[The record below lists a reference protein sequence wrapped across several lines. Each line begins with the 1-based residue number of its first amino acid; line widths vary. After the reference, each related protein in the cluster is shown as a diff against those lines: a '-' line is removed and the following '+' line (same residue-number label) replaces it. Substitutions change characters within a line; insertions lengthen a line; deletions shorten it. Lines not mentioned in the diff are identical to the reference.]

1 MKELYIEKLKNMACK
16 SHNFKQLFSKL
27 TDVSVSKK
35 NIESHLNNK
44 SANPIILVL
53 FITYLLINFTGCCAY
68 SFTGASVPKHLK
80 TIAIPNAEDRS
91 SSGEPGLSEMFTSKL
106 TQKFID
112 DNTLQVTNKS
122 NADAILE
129 CTITSLSDV
138 PSVIA
143 AGENVT
149 SRRITITVRVVYKD
163 LVKRKTIYDKSF
175 SNYGDYPSGGS
186 INDRKN
192 AIETAIDRI
201 TDDIL
206 LDTVSGW

>member
-1 MKELYIEKLKNMACK
+1 MAY
-16 SHNFKQLFSKL
+16 KQLNIRKIFSKVI
-27 TDVSVSKK
+27 TSSVSKK
-35 NIESHLNNK
+35 NIAGYLK
-44 SANPIILVL
+44 YKYANPIILIL
-53 FITYLLINFTGCCAY
+53 FITYLLVNFTGCCAY

-122 NADAILE
+122 SADAILE

>member
-1 MKELYIEKLKNMACK
+1 MDYKKYDFEHLFCK
-16 SHNFKQLFSKL
+16 VKKI
-27 TDVSVSKK
+27 SVSKK
-35 NIESHLNNK
+35 NIKSYPNNK
-44 SANPIILVL
+44 TVNSVILLL
-53 FITYLLINFTGCCAY
+53 FISYLVSNFTGCCAY

-91 SSGEPGLSEMFTSKL
+91 SSGEPGLSDMFTNKL

-122 NADAILE
+122 SADAILE
-129 CTITSLSDV
+129 CTITGLSDV

-143 AGENVT
+143 ANENVT

-186 INDRKN
+186 INERKN